1 MAQMWGSGQVQ
12 DRDRLL
18 EIQALLCVAL
28 WEAGREG
35 AGAKRWL
42 AGVCIGGSGSGLEA
56 RKEE

>member
-1 MAQMWGSGQVQ
+1 MWGSGQVQ

-28 WEAGREG
+28 GEAGREG